1 MKIKDSLIENLVL
14 QKDSKFN
21 LYLFGGTDYGLSNKR
36 YKTLVN
42 SLEIDTNDPFS
53 CSKLEQ
59 EDLENNPLRLM
70 DESLTLGINMSRR
83 LVIVKIYG
91 EKQSLNVLNSIKNV
105 LVNFPIKDTK
115 IVILAKNLLLSSSL
129 ARIIS
134 EDPNCALIISY
145 QKNNTNNKE
154 EIKLL
159 ISENKVNI
167 SNEVLGFLISNLGD
181 DHLITLNKIDNILS
195 YIHPRKEI
203 TYRDVE
209 LIISDS
215 RLVEVDN
222 LIFSIF
228 SGNTN
233 HTVKNLD
240 FLYSSGINSIQI
252 LKSLIRWAVNIKVA
266 NDLYRSGES
275 IDNAITST
283 TPYIFWK
290 IKPNFEKSLKL
301 CRDINLDNIIE
312 RLLSLE
318 KKMKSDS
325 NNDITFLSY
334 SVLGIANLVKNSD

>member
-14 QKDSKFN
+14 QKDTEFN

-36 YKTLVN
+36 LKTLIN

-59 EDLENNPLRLM
+59 EDLENNPSRLI
-70 DESLTLGINMSRR
+70 DESLTLGLNMSKR

-91 EKQSLNVLNSIKNV
+91 DKQSLNVLNSIKNV
-105 LVNFPIKDTK
+105 IINFPIRNTK
-115 IVILAKNLLLSSSL
+115 IVILAKNLILSSSL
-129 ARIIS
+129 AKIIS

-154 EIKLL
+154 EIRLL

-195 YIHPRKEI
+195 YIHPKQEI
-203 TYRDVE
+203 TYKDVE

-215 RLVEVDN
+215 RLVEIDS
-222 LIFSIF
+222 LIFCIF
-228 SGNTN
+228 TGNT
-233 HTVKNLD
+233 TKTIKNLD

-252 LKSLIRWAVNIKVA
+252 LRSLIKWAVNIKVA
-266 NDLYRSGES
+266 NDLYRSGVS
-275 IDNAITST
+275 IDNAIKYT

-290 IKPNFEKSLKL
+290 IRPKFEKSLKL
-301 CRDINLDNIIE
+301 CKNLDLNIVIE

-318 KKMKSDS
+318 KRIKTDPNNGNTLLS
-325 NNDITFLSY
+325 N
-334 SVLGIANLVKNSD
+334 SVLGIANLVNNYN